1 MKIYDFMIIV
11 TTHFHAFPNSFQSF
25 SLPKSSLVD
34 HRHHCSVE
42 TDDPEPSRMAETENT
57 AAGLVFLDVSM
68 LMSILYTGM
77 NIIYIH
83 IHILVYIHIYHIIH
97 TYVNMIKID
106 VQIWNDFV

>member
-1 MKIYDFMIIV
+1 VTQGYSGKIHGFLFITMKIYDFMIIV

-57 AAGLVFLDVSM
+57 AAGLVFWTCP
-68 LMSILYTGM
+68 Y
-77 NIIYIH
+77 
-83 IHILVYIHIYHIIH
+83 
-97 TYVNMIKID
+97 
-106 VQIWNDFV
+106 

>member
-1 MKIYDFMIIV
+1 
-11 TTHFHAFPNSFQSF
+11 
-25 SLPKSSLVD
+25 
-34 HRHHCSVE
+34 
-42 TDDPEPSRMAETENT
+42 MAETENT
-57 AAGLVFLDVSM
+57 AAGLVFLDVSI